1 MQFVYTFSLNFEIYD
16 SLATEL
22 NKLFCIPFI
31 DYLNINQE
39 FIIWGV
45 KEWLIDQVVCRE
57 FGSLDVKT
65 TFFSHIHFSSSCNL
79 LTNNLYSIKGCEGTE
94 KNVFIGLSQLCL
106 FIRRQFIWYFSYC
119 SIFHIC

>member
-1 MQFVYTFSLNFEIYD
+1 MQCVYTFSLNLEIYD

-65 TFFSHIHFSSSCNL
+65 TFFFHIHFSSSCNTCL
-79 LTNNLYSIKGCEGTE
+79 LIIFTVLKVA
-94 KNVFIGLSQLCL
+94 KVPKRMFISLSQLCL
-106 FIRRQFIWYFSYC
+106 FIRRQFICSFSYC